1 MAMMGNLFGRS
12 PIRPMQKHMRA
23 AVACARMVLPLFDA
37 MTSGDRAALPG
48 LRAEIGRLEHEADHL
63 KHEIRRHL
71 PRRLMLAVERR
82 DLLEILDFQDSI
94 ADTAQ
99 DVAELVDQR
108 AMLVPDSMKEGMLEL
123 VRRVLDACEA
133 AGKIID
139 ELDELVET
147 GFLGREVDRVEVM
160 ITDLSLIESDTDALA
175 EALQRQLFTLE
186 DELGVGTFFWWQIIN
201 LVAGMAD
208 YAERVGN
215 RLRLL
220 TAS

>member
-12 PIRPMQKHMRA
+12 PIRPMQKHMHA
-23 AVACARMVLPLFDA
+23 AVACARMVVPLVEA
-37 MTSGDRAALPG
+37 MSSGGADELPG
-48 LRAEIGRLEHEADHL
+48 LRSEIDGLEHEADHL
-63 KHEIRRHL
+63 KHEIRSHL

-94 ADTAQ
+94 ADATQ
-99 DVAELVDQR
+99 DVAELADQR
-108 AMLVPDSMKEGMLEL
+108 SMLVPESMKASFREL
-123 VRRVLDACEA
+123 AQRVVDASEQA
-133 AGKIID
+133 EKIID

-147 GFLGREVDRVEVM
+147 GFLGREVERVERM
-160 ITDLSLIESDTDALA
+160 ITELSLVESDTDTLA
-175 EALQRQLFTLE
+175 ETLQRQLFALE
-186 DELGVGTFFWWQIIN
+186 DELGVGTFFWWQLIN
-201 LVAGMAD
+201 LLASIAD